1 MVEIAFYQ
9 LSRSR
14 LESALP
20 KLLEKTLAAGK
31 RAVVLTGS
39 AERTEALA
47 SALWSYERESWL
59 PHGTAKDGHA
69 ADQPIWLGETDI
81 NPNKADFLFLT
92 DGARSEGVAAF
103 ERVFE
108 LFGEADDAIAKARE
122 RWTAYRAAGF
132 TVTYWQQGERGWE
145 LKS

>member
-47 SALWSYERESWL
+47 SVLWSYERESWL
-59 PHGTAKDGHA
+59 PHGTAKDSHA
-69 ADQPIWLGETDI
+69 ADQPIWLGEKDI

-92 DGARSEGVAAF
+92 DGATSEAVPTF

-108 LFGEADDAIAKARE
+108 LFGEADDGIVKARG
-122 RWTAYRAAGF
+122 RWTAYRATGF

-145 LKS
+145 LKA